1 MKRIAVIL
9 LCIVGLLISLSPGAL
24 AHSGRTDSSGG
35 HRDNNNVSGL
45 GSYHYHC
52 GGYPAHLH
60 VQGYC
65 PYRDIFPSK
74 VSVSASKS
82 TFGIGETGTVNASV
96 SPSNSCSTSVTWE
109 SSNPSVTQVNGGQI
123 SALNF
128 GTATITATT
137 FNGKTG
143 SVKITVKERVADSIK
158 ITGIDDQDKLL
169 YVGDLVQAEAEIS
182 PANVDNPSITWTS
195 SDPEIATVENGKIKA
210 LSSGTVKITAATS
223 NGKTSSVVLK
233 IQEVIAEK
241 ISIRAATSYLVGEK
255 AKLKIDFTPADTSSR
270 EIQWESSDQSIAR
283 ISDDGF
289 LQALSPGEVTITAIQ
304 KDTSAA
310 VQVKINPIDV
320 EEVRIKTDEDFR
332 GRLKIGETTQITAE
346 VIPEDATYK
355 DITWFSSSPE
365 VAEVDSNGIITA
377 KAAGKTNIIVK
388 TADGIESSITVKV
401 ISKYHDVVFGGIVI
415 LVVVSGIFLIIRR
428 VTGHFTK

>member
-109 SSNPSVTQVNGGQI
+109 SSNPSVVQVTGGQI

-255 AKLKIDFTPADTSSR
+255 AKLKVDFTPADTSSR

-304 KDTSAA
+304 KDTSAT
-310 VQVKINPIDV
+310 VQVQINPIDV

-346 VIPEDATYK
+346 VIPDDATYK

-365 VAEVDSNGIITA
+365 VAEVDSKGIITA
-377 KAAGKTNIIVK
+377 KTAGKTNIIVK

-401 ISKYHDVVFGGIVI
+401 ISKYHDVVFGGIVF